1 MTTSAP
7 KYTLIYWGGIPGR
20 GEYVRLAL
28 QYAGEPYN
36 QINDESVPSH
46 MVNPTKTGYPPHF
59 APPML
64 KLPGGQIISQT
75 GNILSYLAPKLGL
88 EGDIPEGEDEEA
100 AAVRKA
106 IINQFVLTALD
117 LNLEA
122 HDTHHP
128 VAMKLYYEDQKPESK
143 RRAEEFRRDRIP
155 KFLAYFSQALEGN
168 PQGGVDGY
176 LYGKRTTTADL
187 ALFHVIC
194 GVEYAFPKRMAA
206 LKKEK
211 KYELVWKLKDR
222 VAKEPRIASYLA
234 SDERVPFGMGIF
246 RHYPELDGKD

>member
-1 MTTSAP
+1 MPKSTP
-7 KYTLIYWGGIPGR
+7 KYALIYWGGIPGR

-28 QYAGEPYN
+28 QYAGEPYD
-36 QINDESVPSH
+36 QINNNSVPSH
-46 MVNPTKTGYPPHF
+46 MVNLDKTGYPPHF

-75 GNILSYLAPKLGL
+75 GNILSYLAPKLDL
-88 EGDIPEGEDEEA
+88 EGTIPEGEDEEA

-106 IINQFVLTALD
+106 IINQFVLTTLD

-128 VAMKLYYEDQKPESK
+128 IGMMLYYEDQKAESK
-143 RRAEEFRRDRIP
+143 RRAEEFRRSRIP
-155 KFLAYFSQALEGN
+155 KYLTYFSQALEGN
-168 PQGGVDGY
+168 LEGGPDGY
-176 LYGKRTTTADL
+176 LYGKKTTTADL
-187 ALFHVIC
+187 TLFHAMC
-194 GVEYAFPKRMAA
+194 GLEYAFPRRMAA

-222 VAKEPRIASYLA
+222 VGNEPRIASYLG
-234 SDERVPFGMGIF
+234 SEERVPFGMGIY
-246 RHYPELDGKD
+246 RHYPELDGED